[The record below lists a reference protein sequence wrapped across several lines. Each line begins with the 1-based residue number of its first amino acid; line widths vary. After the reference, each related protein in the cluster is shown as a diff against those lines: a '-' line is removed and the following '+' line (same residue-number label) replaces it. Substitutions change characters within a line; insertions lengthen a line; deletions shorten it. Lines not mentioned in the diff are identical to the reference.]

1 MNMYDTR
8 KKKITVSEDAVLTG
22 WRFPKTTL
30 WRVPLKPMV
39 TNLAT
44 DTLLFDGPNRRHSK
58 HLSYH
63 INYTPVNN
71 HIHYLV
77 QTLRTKHPHPQESVN
92 IMYEIPNITP
102 KIRYLHGASVS
113 PVKSTW
119 LAAIRE
125 PNNAYVTWPLI
136 NIKNVTNH
144 FPESEETQLRHMK
157 NQRHNVQST
166 KNRVLAP
173 LAPQQDQGTSPF
185 VTPTSP
191 KNNVMYLRVYETRD
205 TVYTDQTGKSPHT
218 SIRGK
223 KYQKI
228 LHNFDSNKTER
239 RHNVV
244 WHDAPIS
251 PPGRSPTK

>member
-1 MNMYDTR
+1 MYDTR

-63 INYTPVNN
+63 INYIPVNN
-71 HIHYLV
+71 HVHNFV
-77 QTLRTKHPHPQESVN
+77 RTLRKKHSHPQESVN
-92 IMYEIPNITP
+92 NVVELPSIAPTV
-102 KIRYLHGASVS
+102 RYLHGSVGF

-119 LAAIRE
+119 LAAICE

-144 FPESEETQLRHMK
+144 FPESEKTQLRHIK
-157 NQRHNVQST
+157 NQCQSVRST
-166 KNRVLAP
+166 KNRFPAP
-173 LAPQQDQGTSPF
+173 AAP
-185 VTPTSP
+185 
-191 KNNVMYLRVYETRD
+191 
-205 TVYTDQTGKSPHT
+205 
-218 SIRGK
+218 
-223 KYQKI
+223 
-228 LHNFDSNKTER
+228 
-239 RHNVV
+239 
-244 WHDAPIS
+244 
-251 PPGRSPTK
+251 

>member
-1 MNMYDTR
+1 MTNGRQQSRCQR
-8 KKKITVSEDAVLTG
+8 KRYLPVGGA
-22 WRFPKTTL
+22 PKL
-30 WRVPLKPMV
+30 ISGRSPLKPMV

-44 DTLLFDGPNRRHSK
+44 DTLLLDGPDGRQSK
-58 HLSYH
+58 NLSYH
-63 INYTPVNN
+63 INYIPVNN
-71 HIHYLV
+71 HVHNFV
-77 QTLRTKHPHPQESVN
+77 RTLRKKHSHPQESVN
-92 IMYEIPNITP
+92 NVYELPSTALT
-102 KIRYLHGASVS
+102 IRYLNGAAGF

-119 LAAIRE
+119 LAAIHE

-144 FPESEETQLRHMK
+144 FPESKETKFGNMK
-157 NQRHNVQST
+157 NQRQNVRFT

-173 LAPQQDQGTSPF
+173 AAPQQYQGTLPF
-185 VTPTSP
+185 VPPTAP
-191 KNNVMYLRVYETRD
+191 KNNNMYLRVYETRD